1 MCPGEEE
8 EMKVAI
14 VTDSTADL
22 PADLAAQRDITIIP
36 LYLIWGD
43 QQLKAG
49 IDITNDEFYE
59 RLPHDPRHPSSS
71 QPTPADFLS
80 LYRELDADHTLVVA
94 VSDRLSGTY
103 ASATAAQAMYDK
115 PVTVINTRAVSMG
128 LGWQALA
135 AADVRDRGGSVD
147 EMVAAAE
154 AVRASS
160 SILFCPATLEYLHRG
175 GRIGAAAKLLGSALQ
190 LKPILMVDLELGII
204 DTFEKIRTRTKS
216 LARLTEASWQRLDPA
231 KTTRIAVIHGHCEEE
246 ARQVA
251 DMLRAHAEPAELVL
265 AELGPVVGTHGG
277 PGIIGIAGY
286 SL

>member
-1 MCPGEEE
+1 MR
-8 EMKVAI
+8 VAI
-14 VTDSTADL
+14 VTDGTADL
-22 PADLAAQRDITIIP
+22 PVELAAQRDITIIP

-43 QQLKAG
+43 QQLRAG
-49 IDITNDEFYE
+49 IDITNDAFYE
-59 RLPHDPRHPSSS
+59 RLPHDPHHPSSS

-80 LYRELDADHTLVVA
+80 LYRELDAEHTLVLA

-103 ASATAAQAMYDK
+103 ASATAAQAMYDR
-115 PVTVINTRAVSMG
+115 PVTVVNTRSVSMG

-135 AADVRDRGGSVD
+135 AADVRDRGGSVE

-154 AVRASS
+154 AVRAGS

-190 LKPILMVDLELGII
+190 LKPILMVDLDLGII
-204 DTFEKIRTRTKS
+204 DTYEKIRTRAKS
-216 LARLTEASWQRLDPA
+216 LARLVEASWQRLDDS
-231 KTTRIAVIHGHCEEE
+231 KTTRIAVIHGHCPDE
-246 ARQVA
+246 AQQVA
-251 DMLRAHAEPAELVL
+251 DMLRAHAEPTELIL